1 MAGPRGEHGRDQIG
15 SRVSNVAVTNVR
27 YVRNHTFLASQ
38 RMRAERTGRYRRG
51 TARAHDVRRLRDLL
65 RFAVL
70 GGSYPDGQLP
80 SESELMAV
88 HGAPRATVREALTQL
103 RGDGLIERTQGIGT
117 HVVTSTV
124 SAGMAEVHGVVG
136 AGPQAM
142 LGTGRMRP
150 RMLDRSELPAPPTV
164 ARRLGVMPGTS
175 CLRVD
180 YVCLLDDEP
189 VGLATNYVL
198 FPEAGLLLDCSFRTD
213 WYAFMAEAGVEFATS
228 EFAIGC
234 ELADAA
240 VAAELAVPEGTPVIS
255 MEQTISDLAGRPF
268 DLAFIYML
276 GRRFRIVSR
285 ALRNHRGADNSE

>member
-1 MAGPRGEHGRDQIG
+1 M
-15 SRVSNVAVTNVR
+15 R
-27 YVRNHTFLASQ
+27 YIRNHAYLASQ
-38 RMRAERTGRYRRG
+38 RMRAGRTGGYRRG
-51 TARAHDVRRLRDLL
+51 PARAHDVRRLRDLL

-70 GGSYPDGQLP
+70 GGGYPGGQLP

-88 HGAPRATVREALTQL
+88 HGASRAAVREALAQL
-103 RGDGLIERTQGIGT
+103 REDGLIERTQGIGT

-124 SAGMAEVHGVVG
+124 SAQMAEVHGVVS

-150 RMLDRSELPAPPTV
+150 RLLDRSALPAPPTV
-164 ARRLGVMPGTS
+164 ARRLGVMPGTA

-180 YVCLLDDEP
+180 YVSLLDDEP

-198 FPEAGLLLDCSFRTD
+198 FPEAGLLLDCPFKSD
-213 WYAFMAEAGVEFATS
+213 WYEFMARAGVEFGTS
-228 EFAIGC
+228 EFVIGC
-234 ELADAA
+234 ELTDTAL
-240 VAAELAVPEGTPVIS
+240 AAELGVPEGTPVTS
-255 MEQTISDLAGRPF
+255 LEQTISDLAGRPF

-285 ALRNHRGADNSE
+285 ALRNSRGADDIE